1 MKMMVGGTSTVVN
14 FFAYY
19 SDQTE
24 ARHCLTLDTYG
35 DQGAHEDGHWIL
47 LEPVD

>member
-1 MKMMVGGTSTVVN
+1 MKVGDVSMPVN

-19 SDQTE
+19 SDETE

-35 DQGAHEDGHWIL
+35 DAGQREDGH
-47 LEPVD
+47 